1 MFLSANEKCWLLL
14 TTSGRFFQKDLIINH
29 STCLFF
35 VRYLEE
41 SLKVWNWKVLE
52 GIGRFHCNYKI
63 NYCLHNSSIY
73 QPILAKKIYDIY
85 KFQIF

>member
-29 STCLFF
+29 SSCLFF

-41 SLKVWNWKVLE
+41 SLMVWNWKVLE
-52 GIGRFHCNYKI
+52 GLEDFTVIAKLITTCITVAFI
-63 NYCLHNSSIY
+63 N
-73 QPILAKKIYDIY
+73 
-85 KFQIF
+85 

>member
-1 MFLSANEKCWLLL
+1 MFLSATEKCWLLL
-14 TTSGRFFQKDLIINH
+14 TTSGRFFLKDLIINR

-52 GIGRFHCNYKI
+52 GFTVITKLITTCITVAFI
-63 NYCLHNSSIY
+63 N
-73 QPILAKKIYDIY
+73 
-85 KFQIF
+85 